1 MGISVDVLSWG
12 WYVDVSVD
20 VLGESGIAGGGK
32 LYAELLPP
40 EGQANGIKVPLLLLN
55 SLYRETLSPLL
66 QSSSP

>member
-20 VLGESGIAGGGK
+20 VLGESEIAGGGK

-55 SLYRETLSPLL
+55 SLY
-66 QSSSP
+66 